1 MPLLKVVATFAI
13 IVVGLILLRWVAAV
27 TVAPAAPAAAR
38 SSSASGDLPS
48 IRTAAT
54 LEPLADPTDTIDLLA
69 AYDEAMRLARESVA
83 DDDLETARDL
93 YFLATE
99 ALPGDPEAAAR
110 VRQVETVLGIEDR
123 TTDWREAL
131 DEVEDL
137 MTLGPQAPTIMR
149 AYTEALVGAGREALT
164 SGNALRAQRLCGEA
178 SQRAPARNDARLC
191 AIQAAAT
198 MTAIAGPPS
207 VTLTPPT
214 PTNTPAPSPSATP
227 PPPATPTSSP
237 TPLASAAPVALDT
250 PAPTDAPPPVET
262 PTPAEDQ
269 PAPDAALLSG
279 TPSPSVTPRPSTTP
293 LIVIDRP

>member
-38 SSSASGDLPS
+38 SASVSGDLPS
-48 IRTAAT
+48 IRTPAT
-54 LEPLADPTDTIDLLA
+54 LEPLADPTDTIDRLA
-69 AYDEAMRLARESVA
+69 AFGEAMRLARESVA
-83 DDDLETARDL
+83 DDDLATARDL

-110 VRQVETVLGIEDR
+110 VRQVETVLGIEER
-123 TTDWREAL
+123 ATDWREAL

-137 MTLGPQAPTIMR
+137 MMLGPQTPTIAR

-178 SQRAPARNDARLC
+178 SQRAPVRNDARLC
-191 AIQAAAT
+191 ATQADAT
-198 MTAIAGPPS
+198 VTGIAGPR
-207 VTLTPPT
+207 VTVTAPT
-214 PTNTPAPSPSATP
+214 PTNTPAPSATP
-227 PPPATPTSSP
+227 PPSATPTSSP
-237 TPLASAAPVALDT
+237 TAPPSATPVALDAT
-250 PAPTDAPPPVET
+250 PTGAPLPVET
-262 PTPAEDQ
+262 PTPVEDQ
-269 PAPDAALLSG
+269 AAPDSALPSG
-279 TPSPSVTPRPSTTP
+279 TPSPSVSPRPSTTP